1 MEDRQRLEALVNELN
16 AYQGQAEVLQ
26 QQIETLNAT
35 ITELSVAMDTLGTVK
50 GEENK
55 ETLVPIGAGS
65 FLITELKNTDEVI
78 IGLGA
83 GVAVKK
89 KIDDAKDTITEQRT
103 ELEELREKMSVD
115 LQKITEYIMQRS
127 PEAEEL
133 MQKVEGEVRLD

>member
-1 MEDRQRLEALVNELN
+1 MEDKQRLEALVNELN
-16 AYQGQAEVLQ
+16 TYQGQAEVLQ
-26 QQIETLNAT
+26 QQIDSLNAT
-35 ITELSVAMDTLGTVK
+35 ITELSVAMDTLATVK
-50 GEENK
+50 GEDNK

-103 ELEELREKMSVD
+103 ELEELRDKMSAD
-115 LQKITEYIMQRS
+115 LQKITDYIIKRS

-133 MQKVEGEVRLD
+133 MQKVEGQA

>member
-1 MEDRQRLEALVNELN
+1 MEDKQRLEALVNELN
-16 AYQGQAEVLQ
+16 TYQGQAEVLQ
-26 QQIETLNAT
+26 QQIDTLNAT
-35 ITELSVAMDTLGTVK
+35 ITELSVAMDTLATVK
-50 GEENK
+50 GQGNN

-103 ELEELREKMSVD
+103 ELEELRDKMSGD
-115 LQKITEYIMQRS
+115 LQKITEYIMKRS

-133 MQKVEGEVRLD
+133 MQKVEGQV

>member
-16 AYQGQAEVLQ
+16 AYQGQAEALQ

-35 ITELSVAMDTLGTVK
+35 IAELSVALDTLSTVK

-65 FLITELKNTDEVI
+65 FLITELKNTDDVI

-89 KIDDAKDTITEQRT
+89 KIEDAKDTITEQRT

-133 MQKVEGEVRLD
+133 MQKVEGKTD

>member
-16 AYQGQAEVLQ
+16 TYQGQAEVLQ

-35 ITELSVAMDTLGTVK
+35 ITELSVAMDTLITVK
-50 GEENK
+50 GEDNK

-65 FLITELKNTDEVI
+65 FLITELKNTEDVI

-89 KIDDAKDTITEQRT
+89 KIDDAKDTIAEQKK
-103 ELEELREKMSVD
+103 ELEELRDKMSSD
-115 LQKITEYIMQRS
+115 LQKITEYIMKRS

-133 MQKVEGEVRLD
+133 MQKVEGEV